1 MNDGLVRTTQCPL
14 VTFSE
19 NQAQSLSPQFLSV
32 FFFFY
37 FCLQQTLGVVGVYL
51 MRFLPSL
58 PQLGNGSSACLG
70 NRTWKLAQ
78 SNDTG
83 ALLQRLEIFYGFLST
98 GNCLGGVC
106 TWFLV
111 FRAQDGEV
119 FSVQMATFFYST
131 EVVVFFAAAPGDAAE
146 RSTDDLALT
155 AYQVS
160 GFGYGFLQSMHP
172 VPAEVHPL
180 GPGGTRLVHPEFLG
194 HLCFLFCFTGPP
206 LPAASPRCGAILGAR
221 GRVALFPFGGPAPA

>member
-19 NQAQSLSPQFLSV
+19 NQAQSLSPQFLSL
-32 FFFFY
+32 FF
-37 FCLQQTLGVVGVYL
+37 LLLSTANTGSSGSVSDEV
-51 MRFLPSL
+51 PSK
-58 PQLGNGSSACLG
+58 PPKLGNGSSACLG

-78 SNDTG
+78 SNDTR
-83 ALLQRLEIFYGFLST
+83 ALLQRLEIFYGFIST

-206 LPAASPRCGAILGAR
+206 LPAASPRCGAVLGAR